1 MGTEDQGAGPGKSV
15 RLRPAC
21 VCELL
26 MFDIWRADIGDVYG
40 KKLALQSSLFLMA
53 LATTLM
59 VRQRRMYHVMS
70 S

>member
-1 MGTEDQGAGPGKSV
+1 M